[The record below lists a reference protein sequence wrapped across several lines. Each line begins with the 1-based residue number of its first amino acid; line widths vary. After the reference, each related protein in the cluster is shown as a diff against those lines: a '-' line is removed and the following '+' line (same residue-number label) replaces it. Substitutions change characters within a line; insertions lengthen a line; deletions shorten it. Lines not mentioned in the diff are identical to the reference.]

1 MTDTKKM
8 FFAAV
13 LTAASLPLAS
23 QELWD
28 PHLKLTAGIATNAE
42 DNYVAQNRAYG
53 LALAGAYPITVKGA
67 VVFEGGYK
75 FMPPTSMTSGTTVT
89 DDKTDIYYAGAMLRY
104 TLWIDGVYLQAG
116 TRGTN
121 ARTVRTMTNKGDWR
135 IKFKADREVKPGWCF
150 GVGYR
155 LTNLWSFEL
164 TASSTGFKNFP
175 GNQISSTLV
184 EAALLIHR

>member
-8 FFAAV
+8 FFAAAF
-13 LTAASLPLAS
+13 AAAALPLAS

-53 LALAGAYPITVKGA
+53 LALAGAYPLTVKGA

-75 FMPPTSMTSGTTVT
+75 FMPPTTITSGNTVT

-104 TLWIDGVYLQAG
+104 ALWTDGIYLQAG
-116 TRGTN
+116 ARGTN

-135 IKFKADREVKPGWCF
+135 IKSKADREVKPGWCF

-155 LTNLWSFEL
+155 LTSLWSFEL
-164 TASSTGFKNFP
+164 TASSTGFKNLP
-175 GNQISSTLV
+175 GNQINSTMV